1 MTQRSKFWLIT
12 LAAMLGVGLTLSLG
26 RWQLSRAA
34 QKEDLQLA
42 IETQGRRS
50 ALLNADLIGAQ
61 RASAG
66 PNPTSQAGRADD
78 GAALIHR
85 RVQLRGTWATANT
98 VFLDNR
104 QMDAKP
110 GFYVVTP
117 LRLQDSAQVVLV
129 QRGWVQRDFQDRTRL
144 PTIQTPPGLVEIH
157 GRIALPPAKLVNL
170 GPDGQGPIRQNL
182 DMTAFAN
189 ETGLA
194 LLPVSMVQTNEPL
207 VGPAQNDGLLRNWP
221 VPASGAS
228 KNYGYAAQWFALSA
242 LIGVLYGWLG
252 LIKPRMNP
260 VNPHA

>member
-1 MTQRSKFWLIT
+1 MTKRGKFWLMT
-12 LAAMLGVGLTLSLG
+12 LAAVFGVVLTLSLG

-34 QKEDLQLA
+34 QKEDLQAA
-42 IETQGRRS
+42 IESQGRR
-50 ALLNADLIGAQ
+50 APLGNAELIAAHAANAVPMVEI
-61 RASAG
+61 AS
-66 PNPTSQAGRADD
+66 Q
-78 GAALIHR
+78 LHR
-85 RVQLRGTWATANT
+85 RVQLRGSWVGART

-117 LRLQDSAQVVLV
+117 LRLQDSPYTVLV
-129 QRGWVQRDFQDRTRL
+129 QRGWAPRDFQDRNQL
-144 PTIQTPPGLVEIH
+144 PRVDTPPETVEIDA
-157 GRIALPPAKLVNL
+157 RVAPAPAKLVDL
-170 GPDGQGPIRQNL
+170 GEDGHGAIRQNL

-194 LLPVSMVQTNEPL
+194 LLPVSVVQTNAPDGRL
-207 VGPAQNDGLLRNWP
+207 AQNDGLLRNWP